1 MPSPDTPSTNTPSAN
16 PRSLRAANQHLRA
29 RLDRLRVEPGR
40 PAIIVPGEFT
50 DLLHELQCAAPCLR
64 SLSSTVA
71 ISAETAEEIAEY
83 RKSLEQLEKI
93 LPWVQGRLLV
103 EKARIQTL
111 QSHMT
116 AAKAWADASQKT
128 L

>member
-1 MPSPDTPSTNTPSAN
+1 MPSAN
-16 PRSLRAANQHLRA
+16 PRSLRAANQYLRA

-40 PAIIVPGEFT
+40 PAIIMPGEFT
-50 DLLHELQCAAPCLR
+50 DLLHELQSAAPCLR

-71 ISAETAEEIAEY
+71 ISAETADEIAEY